1 MLMYSVDVI
10 SVACS
15 KQGSVIWVDSRQ
27 SEEHSY
33 THACTYVITYSKNA
47 RTFVYKEARLIA
59 RLLYKKKYVGVS
71 ILHKKCVCM
80 YVCVRLQ
87 KLFPLVHSKIHA
99 TEVRC
104 ARTHVHACIRS
115 STYRHECRFVCICLH
130 MSFSQPLGTCDLLVY

>member
-71 ILHKKCVCM
+71 ILHNKCVCM
-80 YVCVRLQ
+80 
-87 KLFPLVHSKIHA
+87 
-99 TEVRC
+99 C
-104 ARTHVHACIRS
+104 ALAKT
-115 STYRHECRFVCICLH
+115 F
-130 MSFSQPLGTCDLLVY
+130 SFSSFEDIRNRSEMCKNARSCMHSFKHIQTRVYICMYLLTHEFQPASRHV